1 MPLSIVTAK
10 SPMSRLCL
18 LLCLTSCRGISG
30 YRIQPTILNRV
41 SQRNFA
47 LDPLIHSPESN
58 EIEESGS
65 KEGIKPWFSSGLAF
79 SCSMCGNCCSGSS
92 GSVRFTDAE
101 ADEMAAQVKLNTED
115 FYSKYTRRRGRGNR
129 AYFELKEVRTDSG
142 AMDCVFLDRS
152 KIPGKAICSLY
163 GARPGQC
170 RTWPFWPELLESEKA
185 WKDAKLGP
193 EGCPGLGK
201 GAIVPYEEILR
212 QRDQSWT
219 V

>member
-1 MPLSIVTAK
+1 
-10 SPMSRLCL
+10 MSRLCL
-18 LLCLTSCRGISG
+18 LLCFTSCRCFFGFRVQPTTFKIISG
-30 YRIQPTILNRV
+30 
-41 SQRNFA
+41 RNFA
-47 LDPLIHSPESN
+47 ANPSSQPPESK
-58 EIEESGS
+58 EIEGSDPKES
-65 KEGIKPWFSSGLAF
+65 IKPWFSAGLAF

-92 GSVRFTDAE
+92 GSVRFTDNE
-101 ADEMAAQVKLNTED
+101 ADEMAAQVKMSTED
-115 FYSKYTRRRGRGNR
+115 FFSKYTRRRGRGSK

-185 WKDAKLGP
+185 WKNAKFGP

-201 GAIVPYEEILR
+201 GAIVPYEEIVR
-212 QRDQSWT
+212 QRDLPLT
-219 V
+219 